1 MSSSRSGPACAQK
14 SIGKRSWVR
23 GKGKES
29 ANAQPQRAEQGW
41 WPNGLDAA
49 AMPGGG
55 SAVRHGQAACAAA
68 QVRAQLASLR
78 STAMMREHVNE
89 ILR

>member
-1 MSSSRSGPACAQK
+1 VVAEWFGCGR
-14 SIGKRSWVR
+14 
-23 GKGKES
+23 
-29 ANAQPQRAEQGW
+29 NARRVT
-41 WPNGLDAA
+41 
-49 AMPGGG
+49 GGG
-55 SAVRHGQAACAAA
+55 SAVRHEQAACAAA